1 MNLTENTIYRHDEL
15 GEVLVLGVHHIFETY
30 DLDSANGRLRS
41 RVVRYTAEW
50 DDYGPMPSSV
60 RTTPVDEF
68 RTVVGDAVRTW
79 EGVEWSAND
88 DPLA

>member
-30 DLDSANGRLRS
+30 DLDSGDGRLRS
-41 RVVRYTAEW
+41 RVVRYTADW

-68 RTVVGDAVRTW
+68 WTVVGDAVRTW
-79 EGVEWSAND
+79 EGVEWLPNGD
-88 DPLA
+88 T